1 MLEDEQDVKH
11 KSNKKAHS
19 NSNLEATKV
28 VSDDM
33 PCLPPRANINFLM
46 KKPPIVF
53 VSIQT
58 EKCGYTKPDM
68 VGGIIR
74 YKTEIIMKVTNKMQL
89 YRLIYYSLS
98 AIHVSVDVFARHREH
113 LTVFTI
119 SGSILPGCCL
129 LGSWMS

>member
-33 PCLPPRANINFLM
+33 PCLPPPPGANINFLM

-89 YRLIYYSLS
+89 YRLIYYSLP
-98 AIHVSVDVFARHREH
+98 ALHV
-113 LTVFTI
+113 
-119 SGSILPGCCL
+119 
-129 LGSWMS
+129 